1 MGYRATARALWVVL
15 ALAIAHG
22 VAASDVAVDIERH
35 AGSIVVHASVIVDAD
50 ATTAWR
56 VLTDYGRYPEFVP
69 GLRASRVIA
78 REGARVT
85 VEQTGLA
92 PWWLFRVPT
101 AVTYDIVES
110 PPSSLRSRADIPGTG
125 VLRSTY
131 ALAPAGGALR
141 LRYTGTLTVAPGF
154 LAALR
159 EVAIEQAIAGHM
171 RAIADEMERQA
182 RNHNSNGT
190 KRQARNHGS
199 RMADGVRAAEP
210 VRHR

>member
-1 MGYRATARALWVVL
+1 MGYRATARALFVVL
-15 ALAIAHG
+15 ALAVARSG
-22 VAASDVAVDIERH
+22 AASDVAVDVERH
-35 AGSIVVHASVIVDAD
+35 AGSVVVDASVIVDAD

-92 PWWLFRVPT
+92 PWWLLRVPI
-101 AVTYDIVES
+101 AVTYEIVES
-110 PPSSLRSRADIPGTG
+110 PPASLRSRADIPGTG

-131 ALAPAGGALR
+131 TLTPAGSALR
-141 LRYTGTLTVAPGF
+141 LRYTGSLTIAPGF
-154 LAALR
+154 LGPLR
-159 EVAIEQAIAGHM
+159 EVAVEQAITGHM
-171 RAIADEMERQA
+171 RALAGEMERQA
-182 RNHNSNGT
+182 RNHKSNGME
-190 KRQARNHGS
+190 RQAPNHRS
-199 RMADGVRAAEP
+199 RMADGAPAGEP

>member
-1 MGYRATARALWVVL
+1 MGYRATASALSVVL

-22 VAASDVAVDIERH
+22 GTAADVAIDVERH
-35 AGSIVVHASVIVDAD
+35 AGSVVVDASVIVDAD

-56 VLTDYGRYPEFVP
+56 VLTDYGRYREFVP

-78 REGARVT
+78 REGAHVT

-92 PWWLFRVPT
+92 PWWLLRVPM

-110 PPSSLRSRADIPGTG
+110 APASLRSRADIPGTG

-131 ALAPAGGALR
+131 ALTPAGSALR

-154 LAALR
+154 LAPLR
-159 EVAIEQAIAGHM
+159 EVAVEQAIGGHLRALAG
-171 RAIADEMERQA
+171 EMARQA
-182 RNHNSNGT
+182 RSHASNAME
-190 KRQARNHGS
+190 RPARNPGS
-199 RMADGVRAAEP
+199 RMADGARAGEP